1 MRSYRISFF
10 SLISLLFLCTA
21 LPAFAQGKPAQEK
34 ANGKGTK
41 PAQPDSVPTITGLY
55 ISADLAGPV
64 MYAFNGDKLQSEV
77 AVELGIKNKFFPV
90 LEFGI
95 GSANIES
102 EEGFTFKAKSSPY
115 ARIGLN
121 YAITRKNNNSFFLG
135 LRYAY
140 SKVNYDIYNVTQE
153 SDYWGESQVV
163 DITGQS
169 ASASYAQA
177 VAGIRVN
184 VFKNL
189 YLGWDVRYNLLLSS
203 TKLKESRV
211 WFIPGYGINN
221 NNSGG
226 AMFQFNITYKL
237 PFWNKTT
244 KITPQ

>member
-21 LPAFAQGKPAQEK
+21 FPAFAQSKPAQSK
-34 ANGKGTK
+34 AKETK
-41 PAQPDSVPTITGLY
+41 PALPDSVPTITGLY

-77 AVELGIKNKFFPV
+77 AVELGIKNKFFPI
-90 LEFGI
+90 LEFGL
-95 GSANIES
+95 GYANIES
-102 EEGFTFKAKSSPY
+102 EEGFTFKAKPSPY
-115 ARIGLN
+115 GRIGLN
-121 YAITRKNNNSFFLG
+121 YAITRKNKNSFFLG
-135 LRYAY
+135 LRYGYA
-140 SKVNYDIYNVTQE
+140 KVNYDIYNVTQG

-184 VFKNL
+184 VFKNV
-189 YLGWDVRYNLLLSS
+189 YLGWDVRYNLLLST

-221 NNSGG
+221 NDSGG

>member
-1 MRSYRISFF
+1 MRSYKISFF
-10 SLISLLFLCTA
+10 SLISLLLLFVA
-21 LPAFAQGKPAQEK
+21 LPLQVQAQAKGKAKE
-34 ANGKGTK
+34 TK
-41 PAQPDSVPTITGLY
+41 PAATDSVPTLTGLY
-55 ISADLAGPV
+55 VSTDLAGPV
-64 MYAFNGDKLQSEV
+64 MYAFNGEKLQSEL

-90 LEFGI
+90 LEFGM
-95 GSANIES
+95 GYANINS
-102 EEGFTFKAKSSPY
+102 DEGFTFKAKPSPY
-115 ARIGLN
+115 ARIGMN

-135 LRYAY
+135 LRYGY
-140 SKVNYDIYNVTQE
+140 GRVNYDIYNVKQE
-153 SDYWGESQVV
+153 SDYWGESQVI
-163 DITGQS
+163 DIVGQK

-226 AMFQFNITYKL
+226 MMFQFNITYKL
-237 PFWNKTT
+237 PFWNKTIKT
-244 KITPQ
+244 TPQ